1 MSAVFVGCGRTV
13 GAHTASIRR
22 IAPGMPLYYACKDSD
37 RARDLCRRYGGA
49 GWFGS
54 WESALEDA
62 RSSIAILTTP
72 LATRFALTF
81 RALAAGMHVIVET
94 PAFMRASDFELV
106 SSAARSAG
114 RRVLVAETS
123 FYRPLSTQLRRI
135 ISEHALGEVR
145 LLHVNALRGQGAA
158 GWPEN
163 GAPERQSRFDN
174 GLHWISFLAN
184 LGLPVLR
191 IRWQAAG
198 SLHAVDRTWLVSL
211 DYANGAVGQLWYSM
225 EIPARLGRLRLSTLY
240 GTAGT
245 AAFES
250 NGLFVLET
258 GRRRRLT
265 LPSFDD
271 RHGYRA
277 MLADFLAA
285 IHTDREPAYT
295 LDHARRDVALV
306 EPLRT
311 GATDHA

>member
-1 MSAVFVGCGRTV
+1 
-13 GAHTASIRR
+13 
-22 IAPGMPLYYACKDSD
+22 
-37 RARDLCRRYGGA
+37 
-49 GWFGS
+49 
-54 WESALEDA
+54 
-62 RSSIAILTTP
+62 
-72 LATRFALTF
+72 
-81 RALAAGMHVIVET
+81 
-94 PAFMRASDFELV
+94 
-106 SSAARSAG
+106 
-114 RRVLVAETS
+114 
-123 FYRPLSTQLRRI
+123 
-135 ISEHALGEVR
+135 
-145 LLHVNALRGQGAA
+145 
-158 GWPEN
+158 
-163 GAPERQSRFDN
+163 
-174 GLHWISFLAN
+174 
-184 LGLPVLR
+184 
-191 IRWQAAG
+191 
-198 SLHAVDRTWLVSL
+198 VDRTWLVSL